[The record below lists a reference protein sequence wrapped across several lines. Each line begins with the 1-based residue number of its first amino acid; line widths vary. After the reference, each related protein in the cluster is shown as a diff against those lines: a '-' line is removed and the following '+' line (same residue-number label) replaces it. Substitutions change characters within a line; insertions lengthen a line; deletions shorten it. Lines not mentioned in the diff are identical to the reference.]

1 MIQNQLLLS
10 RARSAALSR
19 DFDLAARLY
28 RQILRDDRNNVDV
41 LKQLGNIYMKNQR
54 DDLALPVFK
63 QIVELAKGDFEAQI
77 TLGGIY
83 RRLKMYE
90 DSIAVLEQALVFD
103 SANPQ
108 VSYNLGFTY
117 KIMGDLE
124 NAIGCFEDTIEMNP
138 EDVLAYNHIGTIYA
152 EKNEHEKAVQ
162 SYLRGLNVDS
172 NHPVLLLNIA
182 KSYEALGD
190 YKNACDSYS
199 RALRSKPLWNDAVNG
214 YSRVLVRTNRAQEA
228 HSLVRRALAANPA
241 DEGLKENLKYI
252 EQFVEIQPAVQKQET
267 AAKPAENSPEEL
279 GVDLENASEIE
290 PETQEVTPEQNSGEA
305 EIQENIEEPAES
317 EEDAVVEETL
327 ELPEGE
333 EPEDAEAEAEIED
346 AEEDFGLDGL
356 TQEDGQDFDFDSFG
370 QENFEIEE
378 ENPEFEGE
386 IEEETEGEAD
396 DGTEDQP
403 EESARMPLDEA
414 ADQNPVCVWEENFS
428 QTEDEGL
435 SEEENFDG
443 TEAQPEE
450 ESFGGN
456 ETLSEYKEDKKEKT
470 EYVQKYPSRPLFTA
484 RIILTEEKRQP
495 EEAQT
500 KTVPEAQPLAQPDA
514 QNEELSEL
522 PADEEEVFEP
532 AMSAMPEDE
541 APDAVLPSDVGELED
556 ILQSDETEPELVEE
570 LPQNPELALFVKLKE
585 LLEFL
590 PEEEKCRFK
599 SSETR
604 LLLDYVIARLSGGK
618 GLLKKAGEVIE
629 AGASAFNS
637 PAVSESPAADETF
650 PAAPEASAADT
661 AESTSTAV
669 LTAGLK
675 VVRKLTDELSDK
687 NLVYAMEN
695 LLKKLPV
702 QF

>member
-63 QIVELAKGDFEAQI
+63 QIVELAKGDFEALI

-90 DSIAVLEQALVFD
+90 DSIAVLEKALVFD

-290 PETQEVTPEQNSGEA
+290 PETQEVTPEQNSGEG

-333 EPEDAEAEAEIED
+333 EPEDAAAEAEIED

-403 EESARMPLDEA
+403 EESAQMPLDEA
-414 ADQNPVCVWEENFS
+414 SDQNPVNVWEENFS

-435 SEEENFDG
+435 SEEENLDE

-495 EEAQT
+495 EEEQA
-500 KTVPEAQPLAQPDA
+500 KTVPEAQPDA

-522 PADEEEVFEP
+522 PADDEEVFEP

-629 AGASAFNS
+629 AGVSAFNS
-637 PAVSESPAADETF
+637 SAVSESPAAEETV
-650 PAAPEASAADT
+650 PAAPEASAADP

>member
-63 QIVELAKGDFEAQI
+63 QIVELAKGDFEALI

-90 DSIAVLEQALVFD
+90 DSIAVLEKALVFD

-290 PETQEVTPEQNSGEA
+290 PETQEVTPEQNSGEG

-333 EPEDAEAEAEIED
+333 EPEDAAAEAEIED

-356 TQEDGQDFDFDSFG
+356 MQEDGQDFDFDSFG

-403 EESARMPLDEA
+403 EESARMPLEES
-414 ADQNPVCVWEENFS
+414 ADQNPVKVWEENFS

-435 SEEENFDG
+435 SEEENFGG

-456 ETLSEYKEDKKEKT
+456 EILSEYKEDKKEKT

-495 EEAQT
+495 EEEQA
-500 KTVPEAQPLAQPDA
+500 KTVPEAQPDA

-522 PADEEEVFEP
+522 PAGEEEVFEP

-556 ILQSDETEPELVEE
+556 IFQSDETEPELVEE

-629 AGASAFNS
+629 AGVSAFNS
-637 PAVSESPAADETF
+637 SAVSESPAADETV

-661 AESTSTAV
+661 AESTPTAV